1 MRYIAK
7 TIFIGLALFLTSCS
21 SSKNESDE
29 RVVTYTS
36 DFVSHSYEEIKDKE
50 ILYSNIFGIDSNS
63 YYVYF
68 YSSTCSHC
76 SNLKEFIVSTA
87 LDRDDIYFVK
97 ASDEIN
103 FLKSVEETIG
113 LSSVEGFGILGYPS
127 LIKIEEYIITKN
139 IAGVLPIR
147 SEFIN

>member
-7 TIFIGLALFLTSCS
+7 TIFIGLTLLLMSCAT
-21 SSKNESDE
+21 SKNESNE

-76 SNLKEFIVSTA
+76 ANLKEFIISTA
-87 LDRDDIYFVK
+87 LDRGDIYFVK

-127 LIKIEEYIITKN
+127 LIKIEEHIITKN

>member
-7 TIFIGLALFLTSCS
+7 TLIIGATLLLTSCVDP
-21 SSKNESDE
+21 KNDSTE

-36 DFVSHSYEEIKDKE
+36 DFVSHSYDEIKDKE
-50 ILYSNIFGIDSNS
+50 ILYSNIFGVDSNS

-76 SNLKEFIVSTA
+76 ANLKEFIISTA
-87 LDRDDIYFVK
+87 LDRGDVYFVK
-97 ASDEIN
+97 ASEEIV

-113 LSSVEGFGILGYPS
+113 LTSIEEFGILGYPS
-127 LIKIEEYIITKN
+127 LVKIEDHIITKN